1 MREEKIYRAG
11 VYLRLSREDGGFA
24 WSNSIQSQRELA
36 VSFVRGRSDIR
47 IVDFYVDDGYSGI
60 SFKRPGFSRLMEDVE
75 NGLVDCIIVKDLSRF
90 GRDYIEAGRLIQKTF
105 PALNV
110 RFIAITDRFDSLTA
124 GYNEFSLVLPVKNFV
139 NDSYCRDISGKVR
152 SHQRIKREKGEF
164 IGAFTVYGYC
174 RDPQKRNRLV
184 ADDYAAFVVRDI
196 FRWRLEGMSS
206 TAIAKELNEYGILS
220 PMEYKKIHGEN
231 YSTGF
236 ALREMGKWSAM
247 AVSRILT
254 NEVYLGTMVQG
265 KTEKINYKL
274 AACQKKPKEEWI
286 RVEGT
291 HEPLIAERDFRAVQE
306 LLPHGSRAIKGQKKA
321 HPFSGILF
329 CGDCGRPM
337 VRRVGRSGKGET
349 IYFMCSA
356 KNAGRGCTRHR
367 IAQTE
372 LEAKVLEALEAK
384 AAEALEVKSVEALEA
399 KAGGEPELKAAEA
412 VAPKAAG
419 VAEADSERPL
429 AFRREIERLCD
440 AARECLS
447 RKGSLYEDWKR
458 GVISRED
465 MEAFSEIY
473 EKRYQGIREA
483 AERQGRMLKELMEKG
498 EKAAPTGRRFL
509 RREALSLTVER
520 ICVYEGGKVCVRF
533 RKEGLEYGG

>member
-36 VSFVRGRSDIR
+36 VSFVHGRSDIR

-60 SFKRPGFSRLMEDVE
+60 SFKRPGFCRLLEDVQA
-75 NGLVDCIIVKDLSRF
+75 GLVDCVIVKDLSRF

-124 GYNEFSLVLPVKNFV
+124 GYNEFSLVVPVKNFV

-152 SHQRIKREKGEF
+152 SHQRVKREKGEF
-164 IGAFTVYGYC
+164 IGAFAVYGYC
-174 RDPQKRNRLV
+174 RDPQKKNRLV

-220 PMEYKKIHGEN
+220 PMEYKKIRGEN

-247 AVSRILT
+247 AVRRILT
-254 NEVYLGTMVQG
+254 NEIYLGTMVQG

-274 AACQKKPKEEWI
+274 TACQKKPKEEWI

-306 LLPHGSRAIKGQKKA
+306 LLLHGARAIKGQKKA

-337 VRRVGRSGKGET
+337 VRRMGRSGKEET

-367 IAQTE
+367 IAETE
-372 LEAKVLEALEAK
+372 LEAKVTQALESKAGEALEWKAVGELEALKGK
-384 AAEALEVKSVEALEA
+384 AEGALEA
-399 KAGGEPELKAAEA
+399 DGERHRL
-412 VAPKAAG
+412 
-419 VAEADSERPL
+419 L
-429 AFRREIERLCD
+429 RREIERLCD
-440 AARECLS
+440 AARECLN
-447 RKGSLYEDWKR
+447 RKGGLYKDWKR
-458 GVISRED
+458 GVISQED
-465 MEAFSEIY
+465 LAAFSDFY

-483 AERQGRMLKELMEKG
+483 AERQGRFLKELMEKG
-498 EKAAPTGRRFL
+498 EKDAPAGRRL
-509 RREALSLTVER
+509 LQREALSLAVER
-520 ICVYEGGKVCVRF
+520 ISVYEGGEVFVRF
-533 RKEGLEYGG
+533 REEGSHYGG

>member
-36 VSFVRGRSDIR
+36 VSFVHGRSDIR

-60 SFKRPGFSRLMEDVE
+60 SFKRPGFCRLLEDVQA
-75 NGLVDCIIVKDLSRF
+75 GLVDCIIVKDLSRF

-124 GYNEFSLVLPVKNFV
+124 GYNEFSLVVPVKNFV

-152 SHQRIKREKGEF
+152 SHQRVKREKGEF
-164 IGAFTVYGYC
+164 IGAFAVYGYC
-174 RDPQKRNRLV
+174 RDPQKKNRLV

-220 PMEYKKIHGEN
+220 PMEYKKIRGEN

-247 AVSRILT
+247 AVRRILT
-254 NEVYLGTMVQG
+254 NEIYLGTMVQG

-274 AACQKKPKEEWI
+274 TACQKKPKEEWI
-286 RVEGT
+286 RVAGT

-306 LLPHGSRAIKGQKKA
+306 LLLHGARAIKGQKKA
-321 HPFSGILF
+321 HPFSGVLF

-337 VRRVGRSGKGET
+337 VRRMGRRGKEET

-367 IAQTE
+367 IAETE
-372 LEAKVLEALEAK
+372 LEAKVTQALKAKAGEELEALKGK
-384 AAEALEVKSVEALEA
+384 AMGELEALKGKAEGALEA
-399 KAGGEPELKAAEA
+399 
-412 VAPKAAG
+412 
-419 VAEADSERPL
+419 DCERHRL
-429 AFRREIERLCD
+429 LRREIERLCD
-440 AARECLS
+440 AARECLN
-447 RKGSLYEDWKR
+447 RKGGLYGDWKR
-458 GVISRED
+458 GVISQED
-465 MEAFSEIY
+465 LAAFSDFY

-483 AERQGRMLKELMEKG
+483 AERQGRLLKELMEKG
-498 EKAAPTGRRFL
+498 EKDAPAGRRL
-509 RREALSLTVER
+509 LQREALSLAVER
-520 ICVYEGGKVCVRF
+520 ISVYEGGEVFVRF
-533 RKEGLEYGG
+533 REEGSHYGG